1 MFKKISLVVVPVLLI
16 SFLVFAIVVALQPDE
31 FVVTRSG
38 TIEAQPAAVFPYV
51 NDLRKLNEWSPW
63 ARLDPNIKNEFS
75 GPEAGEGAKFHWVG
89 NENVGEGIMTI
100 TESRPHEQVTLNLEF
115 IKPVAATNTT
125 RFTLKPEGEKT
136 VVTWTMS
143 GKNNFMGKAFCM
155 VMNMD
160 KMIGEQFE
168 QGLAN
173 MKSLVES
180 PQAEP
185 AESAEAA
192 ESSAEATTASPAQ
205 S

>member
-100 TESRPHEQVTLNLEF
+100 TESRPVEEVTLKLEF
-115 IKPVAATNTT
+115 IQPMAAVNSTK
-125 RFTLKPEGEKT
+125 FTLKPEGNGT

-143 GKNNFMGKAFCM
+143 GENNFMGKAFCL

-160 KMIGEQFE
+160 KIIGDQFE

-180 PQAEP
+180 PP
-185 AESAEAA
+185 ADSA
-192 ESSAEATTASPAQ
+192 ESSAESASEATTASPTQ